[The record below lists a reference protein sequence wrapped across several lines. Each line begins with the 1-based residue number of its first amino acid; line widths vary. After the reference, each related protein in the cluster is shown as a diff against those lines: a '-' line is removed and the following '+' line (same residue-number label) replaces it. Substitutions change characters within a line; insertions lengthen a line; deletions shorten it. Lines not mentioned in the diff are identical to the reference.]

1 MTSEDNIQTKG
12 TPDAKKPLI
21 SIKNVSLSYGNF
33 QALTDVSVDFYQ
45 GELVGLVG
53 DNGAGKTTLIRIIS
67 GIMPPTIGEVYFDGE
82 RITKFHPK
90 KAIDLG
96 LECIQQ
102 TIGICD
108 NLSVGRN
115 YFLGREPIRRVFGL
129 PLLDKKKIREES
141 AKVVHD
147 FGLRDTVDVDDEIAL
162 LSGGEKQTFKIA
174 RAVTFRNRVII
185 MDEPTN
191 HLSVRERARVNDLA
205 VHLKQ
210 QGLLVIYITHD
221 IFQIHRIADRIVILE
236 NGRKVTDVPRDA
248 MSAEVLEGIIR
259 DGSRAPVKGTKAV

>member
-1 MTSEDNIQTKG
+1 MRTTDGAADSRQ
-12 TPDAKKPLI
+12 PLI

-33 QALTDVSVDFYQ
+33 KALTDVSVDFFE

-67 GIMPPTIGEVYFDGE
+67 GINPPTSGEVYFDGE
-82 RITKFHPK
+82 KITKFHPK
-90 KAIDLG
+90 KAMDLG

-102 TIGICD
+102 SIGICD

-115 YFLGREPIRRVFGL
+115 YFLGREPVKRVLGL
-129 PLLDKKKIREES
+129 PFLDKKKIREAS
-141 AKVVHD
+141 AKVVRD

-191 HLSVRERARVNDLA
+191 HLSVRERAHVNELA
-205 VHLKQ
+205 VQLKH
-210 QGLLVIYITHD
+210 QGLLGIYIPHD
-221 IFQIHRIADRIVILE
+221 IFQILRIAERIDIFGM
-236 NGRKVTDVPRDA
+236 GRKVTDVPRDA
-248 MSAEVLEGIIR
+248 MSADALEGIIR
-259 DGSRAPVKGTKAV
+259 DGGRAPSKGPKVA

>member
-1 MTSEDNIQTKG
+1 VKIVAVAADSTGSR
-12 TPDAKKPLI
+12 KPLI
-21 SIKNVSLSYGNF
+21 SMRNVSLSYGNF
-33 QALTDVSVDFYQ
+33 QALTEVSVDFYQ

-67 GIMPPTIGEVYFDGE
+67 GIIAPNSGEVYFDGE

-102 TIGICD
+102 TIGLCD

-115 YFLGREPIRRVFGL
+115 YFLGREPTRRIFGL
-129 PLLDKKKIREES
+129 PLLDKRKMREAS
-141 AKVVHD
+141 AKVIRD
-147 FGLRDTVDVDDEIAL
+147 YGLRETVDVDDEIAL

-191 HLSVRERARVNDLA
+191 HLSVRERGHVNELA
-205 VHLKQ
+205 VQLKQ

-221 IFQIHRIADRIVILE
+221 IFQIHRIADRIVVLE
-236 NGRKVTDVPRDA
+236 NGRKVADVLRDA

-259 DGSRAPVKGTKAV
+259 DGARTSAMGPK

>member
-1 MTSEDNIQTKG
+1 MSASQPKTENPADQ
-12 TPDAKKPLI
+12 KKPLI

-33 QALTDVSVDFYQ
+33 QALTDVNVDFYQ

-53 DNGAGKTTLIRIIS
+53 DNGAGKTSLIRIIS
-67 GIMPPTIGEVYFDGE
+67 GIIRPTLGEVYFDGE

-115 YFLGREPIRRVFGL
+115 YFLGREPIKRIFGL
-129 PLLDKKKIREES
+129 PFLDKKKIREAS

-147 FGLRDTVDVDDEIAL
+147 FGLRETVDVDDEIAL

-174 RAVTFRNRVII
+174 RAVTSRNRVII

-191 HLSVRERARVNDLA
+191 HLSVRERGHVNDLA
-205 VHLKQ
+205 VQLKQ
-210 QGLLVIYITHD
+210 QGLLLKPT
-221 IFQIHRIADRIVILE
+221 
-236 NGRKVTDVPRDA
+236 
-248 MSAEVLEGIIR
+248 II
-259 DGSRAPVKGTKAV
+259 

>member
-1 MTSEDNIQTKG
+1 MAKTDG
-12 TPDAKKPLI
+12 AGDARKPLI
-21 SIKNVSLSYGNF
+21 SIRNVSLSYGNF
-33 QALTDVSVDFYQ
+33 RALSDVSVDCDE
-45 GELVGLVG
+45 GELVGRVG

-67 GIMPPTIGEVYFDGE
+67 GINPPTSGEVYFDGE

-90 KAIDLG
+90 KAMDLG

-115 YFLGREPIRRVFGL
+115 YFLGREPIKRIFGL
-129 PLLDKKKIREES
+129 PFLVKKKIHETS
-141 AKVVHD
+141 TKVVHD
-147 FGLRDTVDVDDEIAL
+147 FGLRDSVDGDDEIAL

-191 HLSVRERARVNDLA
+191 HLSVRERAHVNELA
-205 VHLKQ
+205 VQLKQ

-236 NGRKVTDVPRDA
+236 NGRKVADVLRDA
-248 MSAEVLEGIIR
+248 MSAEELEEIIR
-259 DGSRAPVKGTKAV
+259 HGGVGPSVP

>member
-1 MTSEDNIQTKG
+1 MATQAQG
-12 TPDAKKPLI
+12 TDIKQPLI
-21 SIKNVSLSYGNF
+21 SIRNISLSYGNF
-33 QALTDVSVDFYQ
+33 QALTDVSVDFHQ
-45 GELVGLVG
+45 GEMVGLVG

-67 GIMPPTIGEVYFDGE
+67 GIMPPTSGEVYFDGE

-102 TIGICD
+102 SIGICD

-115 YFLGREPIRRVFGL
+115 YFLGREPTKRFLGVPF
-129 PLLDKKKIREES
+129 LDKKKIREAS
-141 AKVVHD
+141 AKVIHD
-147 FGLRDTVDVDDEIAL
+147 FGLRDTIDVDDEISL

-191 HLSVRERARVNDLA
+191 HLSVRERARVNELA
-205 VHLKQ
+205 VQLKQ

-221 IFQIHRIADRIVILE
+221 IFQIHRIADRIVVLE
-236 NGRKVTDVPRDA
+236 NGHKVADVLRDA
-248 MSAEVLEGIIR
+248 MSAEALEQIIR
-259 DGSRAPVKGTKAV
+259 EGGRTIGKGARGS

>member
-1 MTSEDNIQTKG
+1 MATEAQATDSKQ
-12 TPDAKKPLI
+12 PLI
-21 SIKNVSLSYGNF
+21 SIRNVSLSYGNF

-45 GELVGLVG
+45 GEMVGLVG

-67 GIMPPTIGEVYFDGE
+67 GIIPPTSGEVYFDGE
-82 RITKFHPK
+82 RVTKFHPK

-115 YFLGREPIRRVFGL
+115 YFLGREPTKRFFGV
-129 PLLDKKKIREES
+129 PFLDKKKIRETS

-147 FGLRDTVDVDDEIAL
+147 FGLRDTIDVDDEIAL

-191 HLSVRERARVNDLA
+191 HLSVRERAHVNELA
-205 VHLKQ
+205 VQLKQ

-221 IFQIHRIADRIVILE
+221 IFQIHRIADRIVIME
-236 NGRKVTDVPRDA
+236 NGRKVSDVPRDA
-248 MSAEVLEGIIR
+248 MSAEALEEIIR
-259 DGSRAPVKGTKAV
+259 EGGRTPSKGPRVS